1 MVVPSNET
9 LGPPR
14 PKTGQGSE
22 DKGFR
27 RWNEQSWYL
36 VTGTI
41 ERNKATAGSRHALF
55 RLASG
60 GHYPK
65 GMEPT
70 AAFAVGKHPIETTK
84 RLLSISVVFSDERS
98 ANSFIVNVDKY
109 IVSTHGVDYH
119 TGIKFSSQQVE
130 PNKDRLV
137 LESDYVPNQA
147 DGEAPQDS
155 PVWDVEVSAM
165 DISAL
170 SPTTIY
176 SRSDTVFK
184 YQRIEADA
192 AFARTDPEGAHIFPH
207 AKCKGLYEWLD
218 KADFNRLA
226 LSRDGHKNFDG
237 TANGQGVHAA
247 TCALVALEPSTT
259 SDVLLDHVTVTRI
272 SNRLWCR
279 SKSVAKSWRP
289 FLQAEIKS
297 GAEGEHICYEPIH
310 LYCERNRTVVLKF
323 EQQQESDGT
332 FDDVCV
338 TAIPGVD
345 DPRTL
350 SSWND
355 LERTVA
361 VSEVMVCLLRWN
373 YAETRRIWADTP

>member
-1 MVVPSNET
+1 MTKKFS
-9 LGPPR
+9 
-14 PKTGQGSE
+14 
-22 DKGFR
+22 
-27 RWNEQSWYL
+27 NEQSWYL

-41 ERNKATAGSRHALF
+41 ERNKVTAGSRCKLF

-60 GHYPK
+60 GYYPK

-70 AAFAVGKHPIETTK
+70 TAFAVGKHPTETTK
-84 RLLSISVVFSDERS
+84 RLLSISVVFPDERS
-98 ANSFIVNVDKY
+98 ANSFIVNVDRY
-109 IVSTHGVDYH
+109 IVSTYGVDYH
-119 TGIKFSSQQVE
+119 NDTRFSTQRVE
-130 PNKDRLV
+130 PNNDRLV

-147 DGEAPQDS
+147 EGEAPQDS
-155 PVWDVEVSAM
+155 PVWDVDVSGM

-176 SRSDTVFK
+176 SRSNTVFK
-184 YQRIEADA
+184 YQRIETDA
-192 AFARTDPEGAHIFPH
+192 AFARTDPEGAHIFPR

-226 LSRDGHKNFDG
+226 LSRDGHQNFDG
-237 TANGQGVHAA
+237 TANGRGVHAA
-247 TCALVALEPSTT
+247 TSALVALEPFST
-259 SDVLLDHVTVTRI
+259 SDVFLDHVNVTRI

-279 SKSVAKSWRP
+279 SKSVANGWRR
-289 FLQAEIKS
+289 FLQSGIKS
-297 GAEGEHICYEPIH
+297 GAEGEHIFYEPIH

-338 TAIPGVD
+338 TAIPGID
-345 DPRTL
+345 DPKTL
-350 SSWND
+350 SSWNN

-373 YAETRRIWADTP
+373 YAETRRIWAVTP